1 MTDDPLDAMKARWSY
16 IQGFLF
22 PWMREDNDP
31 ITEALGRLVTTL
43 DVIGL
48 EAFVPEPPRGPGR
61 PPEDRRALARAF
73 VAKAVL
79 GVPTTSALIER
90 LDVDKSL
97 RRILG
102 WERRSQVPSEATF
115 SRAFA
120 EFARGALP
128 DKIHAALIER
138 ALGGRIIGA
147 IARDA
152 TEIEAREKP
161 VQNKANDGKDDPPAP
176 DNPAP
181 PRKRGRPRKDEQ
193 RPKPEPTRLKRQ
205 VTQSLSQMLADL
217 PTACDVGCKK
227 NSKGDK
233 ETWTGYK
240 LHIDVACGQIPV
252 SCVLTSASV
261 HDSQVAIPLM
271 TMTSARV
278 SYLCDL
284 MDAAYD
290 AAAIHDQ
297 SRALGHA
304 PIVDR
309 NFRPDHQAKAEW
321 GREVQRLKLIHRPDF
336 DGLIYDFRT
345 MAERVNA
352 RLKDE
357 FGARFLRVRGALIT
371 GPANQPSFQIS
382 SQPSLPEDEILSR
395 VLFQRPSGSLSAFQA
410 IELTNAVATLSGNG
424 DAFERLR
431 RTLGVDSLDLS
442 TSATG
447 GALVGATRAIND
459 RISVGV
465 TTGARPQDN
474 GVNVDLDVTR
484 HLRLQAGVDASGG
497 SSAGIGAEWEYK

>member
-1 MTDDPLDAMKARWSY
+1 MTDDPLDAIKARWSH
-16 IQGFLF
+16 IQGYLQGHLF

-31 ITEALGRLVTTL
+31 VTEALGRLITTL

-90 LDVDKSL
+90 LAVDRSL

-102 WERRSQVPSEATF
+102 WERRAQVPSEATF

-120 EFARGALP
+120 EFAQGELP

-161 VQNKANDGKDDPPAP
+161 VEMKANDGQDDPPAP
-176 DNPAP
+176 DHPPP
-181 PRKRGRPRKDEQ
+181 PRKRGRPRKDEP
-193 RPKPEPTRLKRQ
+193 RPKPEPTRLERQ
-205 VTQSLSQMLADL
+205 VTQNLGQMLADL
-217 PTACDVGCKK
+217 PTACDVGSKK
-227 NSKGDK
+227 NSKGYK

-278 SYLCDL
+278 SYLYDL
-284 MDAAYD
+284 MDSAYD

-309 NFRPDHQAKAEW
+309 NFRADHEGKAEW
-321 GREVQRLKLIHRPDF
+321 GREVERLKLIHMPDF
-336 DGLIYDFRT
+336 DDRIYDFRT

-357 FGARFLRVRGALIT
+357 FGARFLRVRGALKVKCHLMFGIV
-371 GPANQPSFQIS
+371 ALAVDQI
-382 SQPSLPEDEILSR
+382 IR
-395 VLFQRPSGSLSAFQA
+395 V
-410 IELTNAVATLSGNG
+410 
-424 DAFERLR
+424 
-431 RTLGVDSLDLS
+431 
-442 TSATG
+442 
-447 GALVGATRAIND
+447 
-459 RISVGV
+459 
-465 TTGARPQDN
+465 
-474 GVNVDLDVTR
+474 VDLRT
-484 HLRLQAGVDASGG
+484 APA
-497 SSAGIGAEWEYK
+497 

>member
-1 MTDDPLDAMKARWSY
+1 MTDDPLDAIKARWSH
-16 IQGFLF
+16 IQGYLQGHLF

-31 ITEALGRLVTTL
+31 VTEALGRLITTL

-90 LDVDKSL
+90 LAVDRSL

-102 WERRSQVPSEATF
+102 WERRAQVPSEATF

-120 EFARGALP
+120 EFAQGELP

-161 VQNKANDGKDDPPAP
+161 VEMKANDGQDNPPAP
-176 DNPAP
+176 DHPPP
-181 PRKRGRPRKDEQ
+181 PRKRGRPRKDEP
-193 RPKPEPTRLKRQ
+193 RPKPEPTRLERQ
-205 VTQSLSQMLADL
+205 VTQNLGQMLADL

-227 NSKGDK
+227 NSKGYK

-278 SYLCDL
+278 SYLYDL
-284 MDAAYD
+284 MDSAYD

-309 NFRPDHQAKAEW
+309 NFRADHQGKAEW
-321 GREVQRLKLIHRPDF
+321 GREVERLKLIHMPDF
-336 DGLIYDFRT
+336 DDRIYDFRT

-357 FGARFLRVRGALIT
+357 FGARFLRVRGALKVKCHLMFGIV
-371 GPANQPSFQIS
+371 ALAVDQI
-382 SQPSLPEDEILSR
+382 IR
-395 VLFQRPSGSLSAFQA
+395 V
-410 IELTNAVATLSGNG
+410 
-424 DAFERLR
+424 
-431 RTLGVDSLDLS
+431 
-442 TSATG
+442 
-447 GALVGATRAIND
+447 
-459 RISVGV
+459 
-465 TTGARPQDN
+465 
-474 GVNVDLDVTR
+474 VDLR
-484 HLRLQAGVDASGG
+484 PAPA
-497 SSAGIGAEWEYK
+497 

>member
-1 MTDDPLDAMKARWSY
+1 
-16 IQGFLF
+16 
-22 PWMREDNDP
+22 
-31 ITEALGRLVTTL
+31 
-43 DVIGL
+43 GL

-161 VQNKANDGKDDPPAP
+161 
-176 DNPAP
+176 
-181 PRKRGRPRKDEQ
+181 
-193 RPKPEPTRLKRQ
+193 EPTRLERQ
-205 VTQSLSQMLADL
+205 VTQNLGQMLADL

-227 NSKGDK
+227 NSKGYK

-271 TMTSARV
+271 IMTSARV

-309 NFRPDHQAKAEW
+309 NFRADHQGKAEW
-321 GREVQRLKLIHRPDF
+321 GREVERLKLIHIPDF
-336 DGLIYDFRT
+336 DDLIYDFRT

-357 FGARFLRVRGALIT
+357 FGARFVRVRGALKVKCHLMFGIV
-371 GPANQPSFQIS
+371 ALAVDQI
-382 SQPSLPEDEILSR
+382 I
-395 VLFQRPSGSLSAFQA
+395 
-410 IELTNAVATLSGNG
+410 
-424 DAFERLR
+424 
-431 RTLGVDSLDLS
+431 
-442 TSATG
+442 
-447 GALVGATRAIND
+447 RA
-459 RISVGV
+459 
-465 TTGARPQDN
+465 
-474 GVNVDLDVTR
+474 VDLRT
-484 HLRLQAGVDASGG
+484 APA
-497 SSAGIGAEWEYK
+497 

>member
-1 MTDDPLDAMKARWSY
+1 MTDDPLDAIKARWSH
-16 IQGFLF
+16 IQGYLQGHLF

-31 ITEALGRLVTTL
+31 VTEALGRLITTL

-48 EAFVPEPPRGPGR
+48 EAFVPDPPRGPGR

-73 VAKAVL
+73 VAKTVL

-90 LDVDKSL
+90 LAVDRSL

-102 WERRSQVPSEATF
+102 WERRAQVPSEATF

-120 EFARGALP
+120 EFAQGELP

-161 VQNKANDGKDDPPAP
+161 VEMKANDGKDNPPAP
-176 DNPAP
+176 DHPPP

-193 RPKPEPTRLKRQ
+193 RPKPEPTRLERQ
-205 VTQSLSQMLADL
+205 VTQNLGQMLADL

-227 NSKGDK
+227 NSKGYK

-278 SYLCDL
+278 SYLYDL
-284 MDAAYD
+284 MDSAYD

-304 PIVDR
+304 PMVDR
-309 NFRPDHQAKAEW
+309 NFRADHEGKAEW
-321 GREVQRLKLIHRPDF
+321 GREVERLKLIHMPDF
-336 DGLIYDFRT
+336 DDRIYDFRT

-357 FGARFLRVRGALIT
+357 FGARFLRVRGALKVKCHLMFGIVALAVDQIIRVVDYRT
-371 GPANQPSFQIS
+371 APA
-382 SQPSLPEDEILSR
+382 
-395 VLFQRPSGSLSAFQA
+395 
-410 IELTNAVATLSGNG
+410 
-424 DAFERLR
+424 
-431 RTLGVDSLDLS
+431 
-442 TSATG
+442 
-447 GALVGATRAIND
+447 
-459 RISVGV
+459 
-465 TTGARPQDN
+465 
-474 GVNVDLDVTR
+474 
-484 HLRLQAGVDASGG
+484 
-497 SSAGIGAEWEYK
+497 

>member
-31 ITEALGRLVTTL
+31 ITEALGRVVTTL

-120 EFARGALP
+120 EFARGELP

-176 DNPAP
+176 DNPPP

-193 RPKPEPTRLKRQ
+193 RPKPEPTRIERQ
-205 VTQSLSQMLADL
+205 VTQNLGQMLADL

-227 NSKGDK
+227 NSKGYK

-261 HDSQVAIPLM
+261 HDQVAIPLM
-271 TMTSARV
+271 TMTSAHL
-278 SYLCDL
+278 YDL

-290 AAAIHDQ
+290 AGAIHDQ

-304 PIVDR
+304 PIGRALKRRDVD
-309 NFRPDHQAKAEW
+309 
-321 GREVQRLKLIHRPDF
+321 
-336 DGLIYDFRT
+336 DGW
-345 MAERVNA
+345 VHV
-352 RLKDE
+352 
-357 FGARFLRVRGALIT
+357 LRRRGALSNSANRRVDLLGEMR
-371 GPANQPSFQIS
+371 GPSVPIVH
-382 SQPSLPEDEILSR
+382 SL
-395 VLFQRPSGSLSAFQA
+395 AC
-410 IELTNAVATLSGNG
+410 AVTL
-424 DAFERLR
+424 
-431 RTLGVDSLDLS
+431 
-442 TSATG
+442 
-447 GALVGATRAIND
+447 
-459 RISVGV
+459 
-465 TTGARPQDN
+465 PN
-474 GVNVDLDVTR
+474 GVYRPIRCTYAQCGYVNDKTR
-484 HLRLQAGVDASGG
+484 N
-497 SSAGIGAEWEYK
+497 Y